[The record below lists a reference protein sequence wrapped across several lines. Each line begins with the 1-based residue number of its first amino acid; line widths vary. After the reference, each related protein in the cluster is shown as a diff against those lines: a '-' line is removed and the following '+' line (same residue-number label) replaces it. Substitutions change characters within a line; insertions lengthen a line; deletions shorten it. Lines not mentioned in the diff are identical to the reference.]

1 MCNKDVVILDGDVVR
16 RFVSDDLS
24 YSLTDRRLN
33 NERVS
38 RIAMMLAF
46 MGKTVIIST
55 VRADFSY
62 ENIKNSGFDGF
73 LQLIKVERLRN
84 GTEID
89 S

>member
-84 GTEID
+84 GIEID

>member
-1 MCNKDVVILDGDVVR
+1 MSNKDVVILDGDVVR

-33 NERVS
+33 NERTA

-62 ENIKNSGFDGF
+62 EFIKNSGFTGF
-73 LQLIKVERLRN
+73 LQLIKVERLKN
-84 GTEID
+84 GIEKD

>member
-84 GTEID
+84 GTEKD

>member
-1 MCNKDVVILDGDVVR
+1 M
-16 RFVSDDLS
+16 SDDLS

-62 ENIKNSGFDGF
+62 ENIKNSGFGGF
-73 LQLIKVERLRN
+73 LQLIKVERLKN